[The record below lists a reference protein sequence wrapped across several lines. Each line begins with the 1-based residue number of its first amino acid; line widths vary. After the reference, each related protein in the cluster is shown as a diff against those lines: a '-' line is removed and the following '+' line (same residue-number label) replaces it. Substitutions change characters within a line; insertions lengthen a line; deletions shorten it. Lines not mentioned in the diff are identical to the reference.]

1 MQAASWG
8 SSVLFSGEGGPSQK
22 GGAAQEEMFVLLL
35 KNDIKETERNTVKK
49 MTCARASLAAQG
61 CRLPTDL
68 QDLCYSYLLQLRVS
82 QINAEIL
89 DAVPAESLKSQISL
103 CVRQSWEEWNRGFS
117 PRMFQPD
124 KYAPGG
130 TQEWEFLN
138 QWRYK
143 FLRRPTWHYELR
155 RRT

>member
-1 MQAASWG
+1 MFA
-8 SSVLFSGEGGPSQK
+8 GE
-22 GGAAQEEMFVLLL
+22 EEMFVLLL
-35 KNDIKETERNTVKK
+35 KNDFKEIARNTEEK
-49 MTCARASLAAQG
+49 MT
-61 CRLPTDL
+61 LPTDL

-89 DAVPAESLKSQISL
+89 DAVPAESVKSQISL

>member
-1 MQAASWG
+1 M
-8 SSVLFSGEGGPSQK
+8 FSGESCPSQK

-49 MTCARASLAAQG
+49 MT
-61 CRLPTDL
+61 LPTDL

-89 DAVPAESLKSQISL
+89 DAVPSESVKTQMSDH
-103 CVRQSWEEWNRGFS
+103 VRESWEEWNRCFNS
-117 PRMFQPD
+117 RMLQPEI
-124 KYAPGG
+124 YAPGG

>member
-1 MQAASWG
+1 MFA
-8 SSVLFSGEGGPSQK
+8 GE
-22 GGAAQEEMFVLLL
+22 EEMFVLLL
-35 KNDIKETERNTVKK
+35 KNDIKEIARNTEEK
-49 MTCARASLAAQG
+49 MT
-61 CRLPTDL
+61 LPTDL
-68 QDLCYSYLLQLRVS
+68 QDLCYSYLSQLRVS

-89 DAVPAESLKSQISL
+89 DAVPAESVKSQISL

>member
-1 MQAASWG
+1 MFA
-8 SSVLFSGEGGPSQK
+8 GE
-22 GGAAQEEMFVLLL
+22 EEMFVLLL

-49 MTCARASLAAQG
+49 MT
-61 CRLPTDL
+61 LPTDL

>member
-1 MQAASWG
+1 MQAASRG
-8 SSVLFSGEGGPSQK
+8 SSVLFSGESCPSQK

-49 MTCARASLAAQG
+49 MT
-61 CRLPTDL
+61 LPTDL

-89 DAVPAESLKSQISL
+89 DAVPAESVKSQISL

>member
-1 MQAASWG
+1 MFA
-8 SSVLFSGEGGPSQK
+8 GE
-22 GGAAQEEMFVLLL
+22 EEMFVLLL

-49 MTCARASLAAQG
+49 M
-61 CRLPTDL
+61 RLPTDL

-143 FLRRPTWHYELR
+143 FLRRPTWHLELR

>member
-1 MQAASWG
+1 MFA
-8 SSVLFSGEGGPSQK
+8 GE
-22 GGAAQEEMFVLLL
+22 EEMFVLLL
-35 KNDIKETERNTVKK
+35 KNDIKEIARNTEEK
-49 MTCARASLAAQG
+49 MT
-61 CRLPTDL
+61 LPTDL

-143 FLRRPTWHYELR
+143 FLRRPTWHLELR